1 VIGPDRPGARARP
14 VQVRL
19 RRSSEGGGMRTLVF
33 VVRLGT
39 CLVPLV
45 GAMLLVGGFATAVR
59 A

>member
-1 VIGPDRPGARARP
+1 
-14 VQVRL
+14 
-19 RRSSEGGGMRTLVF
+19 MRKLVF
-33 VVRLGT
+33 VFGLGA

>member
-1 VIGPDRPGARARP
+1 
-14 VQVRL
+14 
-19 RRSSEGGGMRTLVF
+19 MRTLVF

-45 GAMLLVGGFATAVR
+45 GATLLVGGFATAVR

>member
-1 VIGPDRPGARARP
+1 
-14 VQVRL
+14 
-19 RRSSEGGGMRTLVF
+19 MRTLVF